1 MWNVD
6 VNNLVVS
13 KLVEKKNNSTVFD
26 WTFI

>member
-6 VNNLVVS
+6 VNNIVVS

-26 WTFI
+26 WIFI